1 MTVRLDDSVI
11 KFPPYDMVRNGILAI
26 GGNLSKEWLIL
37 AYTKGI
43 FPFFNSDSDEIS
55 WWFPETRAVMEPGDM
70 KVNKSLKKCINK
82 KKFQIKADQ
91 NFSKVI
97 KLCASTRRAY
107 RGTWITENMIDA
119 YCKLHQCN
127 IAHSIEVYED
137 NNLVGG
143 LYGIAIGK
151 IFFGES
157 MFHLKDNA
165 SKVAFYYLNKYLLEK
180 KFDLIDCQFVN
191 EHLLSLGA
199 KVIDS
204 DKFLKILN
212 SAVAKNELDKKWN
225 VNF

>member
-11 KFPPYDMVRNGILAI
+11 KFPSYDLATNGILAI

-107 RGTWITENMIDA
+107 SGTWITENMIDA

-199 KVIDS
+199 KIIDS

>member
-11 KFPPYDMVRNGILAI
+11 KFPPYDLATNGILAI

-70 KVNKSLKKCINK
+70 KVNKSLKKFINK

-107 RGTWITENMIDA
+107 SGTWITENMIDA

>member
-1 MTVRLDDSVI
+1 VTVRLDDSVI

-127 IAHSIEVYED
+127 IAHSIEV
-137 NNLVGG
+137 
-143 LYGIAIGK
+143 
-151 IFFGES
+151 
-157 MFHLKDNA
+157 NA

>member
-11 KFPPYDMVRNGILAI
+11 EFPPYDLATNGILAI

-55 WWFPETRAVMEPGDM
+55 WWFPESRAVMEPGDM

-107 RGTWITENMIDA
+107 SGTWITENMIDA
-119 YCKLHQCN
+119 YCKLHHFN

-143 LYGIAIGK
+143 LYGVAIGK

-191 EHLLSLGA
+191 EHLLSF
-199 KVIDS
+199 K
-204 DKFLKILN
+204 
-212 SAVAKNELDKKWN
+212 
-225 VNF
+225 

>member
-1 MTVRLDDSVI
+1 M
-11 KFPPYDMVRNGILAI
+11 
-26 GGNLSKEWLIL
+26 
-37 AYTKGI
+37 
-43 FPFFNSDSDEIS
+43 
-55 WWFPETRAVMEPGDM
+55 
-70 KVNKSLKKCINK
+70 
-82 KKFQIKADQ
+82 
-91 NFSKVI
+91 
-97 KLCASTRRAY
+97 
-107 RGTWITENMIDA
+107 
-119 YCKLHQCN
+119 
-127 IAHSIEVYED
+127 
-137 NNLVGG
+137 GG

-212 SAVAKNELDKKWN
+212 SAVAKIELDKKWN

>member
-1 MTVRLDDSVI
+1 
-11 KFPPYDMVRNGILAI
+11 
-26 GGNLSKEWLIL
+26 
-37 AYTKGI
+37 
-43 FPFFNSDSDEIS
+43 
-55 WWFPETRAVMEPGDM
+55 
-70 KVNKSLKKCINK
+70 
-82 KKFQIKADQ
+82 
-91 NFSKVI
+91 
-97 KLCASTRRAY
+97 
-107 RGTWITENMIDA
+107 MIDA